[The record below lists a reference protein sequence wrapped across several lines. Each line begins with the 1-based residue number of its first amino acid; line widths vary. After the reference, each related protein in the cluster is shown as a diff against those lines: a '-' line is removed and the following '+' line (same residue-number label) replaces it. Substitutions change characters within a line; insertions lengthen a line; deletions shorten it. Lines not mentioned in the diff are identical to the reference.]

1 MDFYKIKT
9 RIKKKGIIEVYPD
22 FLVRRSKDLM
32 VQAKSF
38 YAIWDEE
45 AGLWSTNEYDVQRLV
60 DNDLREFAEKL
71 ADKSDDRIEVAYLSD
86 FSSNSW
92 KEFRK
97 YLAHISDNSHQLDT
111 TLTFSDTVVKK
122 TDYVSKRLPYPLQ
135 EGSYDAYDK
144 LISVLYDEDNRQ
156 KLEWAIG
163 AIISGES
170 RSIQKF
176 IVLYGEAGTG
186 KSTVLNIIQKLF
198 EGYYTTFEA
207 KALTSNSNAFSTEAF
222 KCNPLVAIQHDGDLS
237 RIEDNTKLNSIV
249 SHEEM
254 TINEKYK
261 PSYTSRINCFLFMG
275 TNKPV
280 RITDAKS
287 GVIRRLIDVR
297 PTGEKTPPKQYN
309 QLYNQIGFELSAI
322 AYHCLQVYKDLG
334 KSFYN
339 SYRPIDMMFKTN
351 VFFNFVEDSY
361 PVFKKENET
370 TLKSAYLMYKQY
382 CEESGADYVLPMYK
396 FREELKNYFSDF
408 KQYVRRDNVQVR
420 SLYTGFLAWK
430 VDNQLLIKN
439 DKPLDS
445 LILNETESV
454 FDKEMADCLA
464 QYARK
469 SNGAPISRWSTV
481 KTCLADIDTHEL
493 HYVQVPE
500 NHIVIDFDLKD
511 THDHKNL
518 GLNLNAA
525 SKWPPTYAEVS
536 KSGNGV
542 HLHYIYDGDPNKLS
556 RVYDEGIEIKVYT
569 GNSSLRRKLTK
580 CNNLPIAH
588 INSGLPLKGDKVVNF
603 EVVKNEKAIRTLII
617 KNLRKEIHPGTKPS
631 VDFIYKIL
639 EDAYNAGVEYDVSDL
654 YSDVSAFAN
663 GSTNHA
669 QYCNKLVS
677 NMHFTSEKATEPSQ
691 NGGYDDVSE
700 DDIVFYD
707 VEVFSNLFVL
717 VWKVRGEDK
726 QPVKLI
732 NPSSVDIEAL
742 IKFKLI
748 GFNNRRY
755 DNHILYARMLGYDNA
770 QLYDL
775 SQRIISGDRNAMF
788 REAYNLSYTDIYDF
802 ASAGNKKSLKKLEI
816 EMGIHHQE
824 LGLPWD
830 EPAPED
836 MWDTVADYCVN
847 DVIATEAAFEYLES
861 DWDTRKI
868 LADITNSSYNESTN
882 QLTTKLIFGN
892 NRTPQDE
899 FVYTDL
905 STIFPGYTFKNGHSL
920 YMDEDPSEGGYVY
933 AEPGIY
939 TNVALLDIASMHP
952 HSIIAL
958 NLFGDRYTKRFEELV
973 QARIAVKHHDREK
986 LKTIFDGDFS
996 EYADASED
1004 DLNTLATALKTPINS
1019 VYGLTS
1025 ARFTNAF
1032 KDPRNIDNIVAKRG
1046 ALFMITLKH
1055 EVQKRGYTVAHIKT
1069 DSIKIPNADNEIIEF
1084 VMDFGKK
1091 YGYTFE
1097 HEDTY
1102 ERMCLV
1108 NDAVYIAKY
1117 KNPHKDKKIGKDIW
1131 WTATGAQFQ
1140 HPYVFKTLFS
1150 KEKIEFPDLCEA
1162 KSVST
1167 AMYLDMNE
1175 QLPEGN
1181 HDYVF
1186 IGKTG
1191 LFCPIVPGSG
1201 GGVLLRESKDKTKYA
1216 AVTGTKD
1223 YRWLEAETVK
1233 TLKIEDQI
1241 DKSYGNSLVD
1251 AAIDNISKYGDF
1263 DRFASDEPYV
1273 ELPWD

>member
-9 RIKKKGIIEVYPD
+9 RIKKKGVLEVYPD

-45 AGLWSTNEYDVQRLV
+45 AKLWSTNEYDVQRLV

-71 ADKSDDRIEVAYLSD
+71 ASKSDDRIEVAYLSD

-97 YLAHISDNSHQLDT
+97 YVAHISDNSHQLDT
-111 TLTFSDTVVKK
+111 TLTFSDTIVKK
-122 TDYVSKRLPYPLQ
+122 TDYISKRLPYPLQ
-135 EGSYDAYDK
+135 EGSCDAYEQ

-156 KLEWAIG
+156 KIEWAIG

-207 KALTSNSNAFSTEAF
+207 KALTSNSNAFATEAF
-222 KCNPLVAIQHDGDLS
+222 KSNPLVAIQHDGDLS

-297 PTGEKTPPKQYN
+297 PTGEKIPPKKYN
-309 QLYNQIGFELSAI
+309 QLYGQIDFELSAI

-361 PVFKKENET
+361 PIFKKENEI

-396 FREELKNYFSDF
+396 FREELKNYFSEF
-408 KQYVRRDNVQVR
+408 HQVIRRDGAQIR
-420 SLYTGFLAWK
+420 SMYTGFLAWK
-430 VDNQLLIKN
+430 VDNQLLVKN
-439 DKPLDS
+439 DQPLDT
-445 LILNETESV
+445 LILNETESI
-454 FDKEMADCLA
+454 FDKELADCPA

-469 SNGAPISRWSTV
+469 SNGAPLSRWSTV
-481 KTCLADIDTHEL
+481 TKCLADIDTHEL

-500 NHIVIDFDLKD
+500 NYIVIDFDLKD

-525 SKWPPTYAEVS
+525 SKWPPTYAEIS

-569 GNSSLRRKLTK
+569 GNSSLRRMLTK

-588 INSGLPLKGDKVVNF
+588 ISSGLPLKGDKMVNF

-617 KNLRKEIHPGTKPS
+617 KNLNKEIHPGTKPS

-663 GSTNHA
+663 GSTHHA
-669 QYCNKLVS
+669 PYCNKLVAK
-677 NMHFTSEKATEPSQ
+677 MHFTSEKETPSAQ
-691 NGGYDDVSE
+691 NGGYDNVSE

-707 VEVFSNLFVL
+707 VEVFSNLFVV
-717 VWKVRGEDK
+717 VWKIRGEDK

-732 NPSSVDIEAL
+732 NPSSVDIESL
-742 IKFKLI
+742 IKFKLV

-755 DNHILYARMLGYDNA
+755 DNHILYARMLGYDNK

-775 SQRIISGDRNAMF
+775 SQRIISGDRDAMF

-830 EPAPED
+830 EPAPEN
-836 MWDTVADYCVN
+836 MWGVVADYCVN
-847 DVIATEAAFEYLES
+847 DVVATEAAFDYLVS
-861 DWDTRKI
+861 DWNTRKI
-868 LADITNSSYNESTN
+868 LADITGSSYNDSTN

-905 STIFPGYTFKNGHSL
+905 STIFPGYTFKNGRSS

-986 LKTIFDGDFS
+986 LKTIFGGDFA
-996 EYADASED
+996 EYANASD
-1004 DLNTLATALKTPINS
+1004 DELNTLATALKTPINS

-1032 KDPRNIDNIVAKRG
+1032 RDPRNVDNIVAKRG
-1046 ALFMITLKH
+1046 ALFMITLKN

-1069 DSIKIPNADNEIIEF
+1069 DSIKIPNADDEIIKF
-1084 VMDFGKK
+1084 VMDFGKQ

-1117 KNPHKDKKIGKDIW
+1117 TEPHKNKKTNAEVW
-1131 WTATGAQFQ
+1131 WTAIGAQFQ

-1150 KEKIEFPDLCEA
+1150 KEKIEFADLCES

-1167 AMYLDMNE
+1167 AMFLDMNE
-1175 QLPEGN
+1175 RLPEDT

-1186 IGKTG
+1186 IGRTG
-1191 LFCPIVPGSG
+1191 LFCPIIPGSG
-1201 GGVLLRESKDKTKYA
+1201 GGILLRESKDKKKYS

-1233 TLKIEDQI
+1233 SLKMESQI
-1241 DKSYGNSLVD
+1241 DKRYGNSLVD
-1251 AAIDNISKYGDF
+1251 AAIDNITKYGDF
-1263 DRFASDEPYV
+1263 DRFVSNEPYV